1 MYGRMM
7 KLPLTSSHSSFSGL
21 LLLGMLLLG
30 VFVGGAGCSSGKDK
44 DGYLDPGGKKEPGQ
58 VPCLDGTQRSCG
70 ATLNQSHGVVTC
82 YRGTQQCM
90 QGAWGPCQDGEIT
103 QEVDA
108 SWFSGQA
115 SRSPWLGEE
124 LLEAVALSESE
135 PEDCVDVCDPRCLS
149 LVEPAPRPQPKC
161 EEHNLCTVGEA
172 FDQLNPCDEC
182 VTKVCALDP
191 NCCSV
196 AWDKICVDLAFREC
210 LRQPPPINFCEVGVF
225 SGTGLTFADSA
236 VDNAGL
242 VANGDVELGAKA
254 RPSFIRVRGDLNVR
268 SPSDVIVNIERGAVV
283 SGDVNFQN
291 GVATYIGDWQIGGNL
306 QLDGNSYQG
315 DLFVGG
321 NVTASNNARVLL
333 GGEVYAQG
341 TIQSSGIEADA
352 GALHPGS
359 ELPKSSAQIS
369 AELNVPTEVPT
380 RDVTCPGGEDLWQSG
395 GTLILPPGD
404 YGEVRLSNNATLI
417 LEQEGAYTFTR
428 LEVRDHLRL
437 GTAAHPATDAGWDV
451 SVCGDFR
458 MEGASGRVMDS
469 DGNTLQDASQ
479 LLMYVTGKAHFADK
493 VHYAGILWLPQGEFS
508 ASNQVTLKGAVWAN
522 SVQTAPE
529 FTLEQMD
536 EEDCL
541 KWPDLGDLPE
551 VVSCPFDD
559 TDTNIMEYEY
569 RGVCLKAPGGEGGAP
584 LDTESAPRWKTLTW
598 STITPDDAQ
607 VRFYAQVASEVAQ
620 LNSSSYVLV
629 GTAQQGPPD
638 TQECGFV
645 APSGSDCPVLMGDKL
660 QLGPQQ
666 GEILG
671 LRVEL
676 VPSSS
681 GDLPTVENWDLRYT
695 CAYDQ

>member
-1 MYGRMM
+1 MM

-30 VFVGGAGCSSGKDK
+30 VSVGGAGCSSGKDK

-82 YRGTQQCM
+82 YRGTQQCK
-90 QGAWGPCQDGEIT
+90 QGAWGPCQDGEIS

-108 SWFSGQA
+108 SWFSGQT

-124 LLEAVALSESE
+124 MLEAVALSESE

-182 VTKVCALDP
+182 VTTVCAVDSS
-191 NCCSV
+191 CCV
-196 AWDKICVDLAFREC
+196 DAWDSTCVDLAFRLC
-210 LRQPPPINFCEVGVF
+210 LNQPPPVNFCEMGVF
-225 SGTGLTFADSA
+225 SGTGVTFGNHVKASP
-236 VDNAGL
+236 NAGI
-242 VANGDVELGAKA
+242 VSNGNAELGTDAS
-254 RPSFIRVRGDLNVR
+254 PSFIRVRGDLRVL
-268 SPSDVIVNIERGAVV
+268 SPNATVVNMPGGAVV
-283 SGDVNFQN
+283 SGNVSFDQGN
-291 GVATYIGDWQIGGNL
+291 ATYTGDWQIGGNL
-306 QLDGNSYQG
+306 SLLGNSYQG

-321 NVTASNNARVLL
+321 NVTASNEAKVLL
-333 GGEVYAQG
+333 GGAVYAQG
-341 TIQSSGIEADA
+341 TIQSSGITADP

-380 RDVTCPGGEDLWQSG
+380 REVTCPGGEDLWQSG

-428 LEVRDHLRL
+428 LEVSDHLRL

-458 MEGASGRVMDS
+458 MQGASGRVMDS

-479 LLMYVTGKAHFADK
+479 LLMYVTGDAYFTNE

-508 ASNQVTLKGAVWAN
+508 AGNNVTLKGAVWAN
-522 SVQTAPE
+522 RVQTDTY
-529 FTLEQMD
+529 FSLEQMD

-598 STITPDDAQ
+598 SAITPDDAQ
-607 VRFYAQVASEVAQ
+607 VRFYAQVASDVAQ